1 MDDSVLIDVPLGS
14 PTSSSTPMLD
24 HPKPQRDCWR
34 SVLSWVRCR
43 RREPVSPY
51 DDEGDDAPLC

>member
-1 MDDSVLIDVPLGS
+1 MDDGVLIDVPLGS

-34 SVLSWVRCR
+34 SVLSWVWCR

-51 DDEGDDAPLC
+51 DDEGDC